1 MCGRFIVSPPTKMET
16 YAHVNP
22 VVAVVIGHFLAGEPL
37 TRRTVL
43 GTLLVL
49 VSVVVITTP
58 RACKAT
64 TGPPSKA

>member
-1 MCGRFIVSPPTKMET
+1 MET

-22 VVAVVIGHFLAGEPL
+22 VVAVVIGYFLAGEPL